1 MSENRK
7 IGFDVLE
14 NSDINTIE
22 QLGTDKMNIDKSA
35 RDRMLKNTMQKYENE
50 KKKLSISQT
59 AADADNESAD
69 SVTGVEMYD
78 RRKAPHIIYIAL
90 CSAAA
95 VALAVGSIAMFSRQ
109 KNITPDIKNPVAE
122 MTSTVSTT
130 TVTGTSAAASTVN
143 SAETSKLTETK
154 TTANTSVQSTTAE
167 KASTTAAVTETT
179 AEQTQSNTAVS
190 APYKNPHTDRT
201 DISQEELEAAA
212 VRAVRG
218 LIRDNTEFQNLNP
231 QMEFTF
237 SYAFYDVNAD
247 SVPELFIT
255 KRYVLQEQ
263 YMYVYDGNEYV
274 IAHFN
279 GHDIDGN
286 EKLHETALFIVD
298 AFTEKNTIGICGHS
312 AGNQS
317 FIIYMDSDNT
327 ITPLHEYTYY
337 RYYENGRL
345 TEENLSDTELLM
357 FKHFCDEYKA
367 YERVELN
374 WTVYN
379 DTNSAE

>member
-1 MSENRK
+1 MSKNKK

-50 KKKLSISQT
+50 KQRLGISQDM
-59 AADADNESAD
+59 AAEYTESAD

-78 RRKAPHIIYIAL
+78 RKKVPHIIYIAL

-95 VALAVGSIAMFSRQ
+95 IALAVGSIAMFSRQ
-109 KNITPDIKNPVAE
+109 KNITPDIKNPIAE
-122 MTSTVSTT
+122 ITSTASTATVTSASATASIANSAITSKVTGAETT
-130 TVTGTSAAASTVN
+130 TA
-143 SAETSKLTETK
+143 
-154 TTANTSVQSTTAE
+154 QSTTADE
-167 KASTTAAVTETT
+167 ASTTADVTETASVT
-179 AEQTQSNTAVS
+179 KQTNTAIS

-255 KRYVLQEQ
+255 KRYILQEQ

-274 IAHFN
+274 LARFN

-286 EKLHETALFIVD
+286 EKLHDVTIDNIDV
-298 AFTEKNTIGICGHS
+298 FTEKNTIAMLGHQ
-312 AGNQS
+312 AGAQS
-317 FIIYMDSDNT
+317 FILYMEADNT

-337 RYYENGRL
+337 RYYENGKL
-345 TEENLSDTELLM
+345 TEENLSDTDLLM
-357 FKHFCDEYKA
+357 FKRFCDVHET
-367 YERVELN
+367 YERVDLN

-379 DTNSAE
+379 DINNE

>member
-1 MSENRK
+1 MSKNKK

-50 KKKLSISQT
+50 KQRLGISQDM
-59 AADADNESAD
+59 AAEYTESAD

-78 RRKAPHIIYIAL
+78 RKKVPHIIYIAL

-95 VALAVGSIAMFSRQ
+95 IALAVGSIAMFSRQ
-109 KNITPDIKNPVAE
+109 KNITPDIKNPIAE
-122 MTSTVSTT
+122 ITSTASTATVTSASATASIANSAITSKVTGAETT
-130 TVTGTSAAASTVN
+130 TA
-143 SAETSKLTETK
+143 
-154 TTANTSVQSTTAE
+154 QSTTADE
-167 KASTTAAVTETT
+167 ASTTADVTETASVT
-179 AEQTQSNTAVS
+179 KQTNTAIS

-201 DISQEELEAAA
+201 DISREELEAAS

-255 KRYVLQEQ
+255 KRYILQEQ

-274 IAHFN
+274 LARFN

-286 EKLHETALFIVD
+286 EKLHDVTIDNIDV
-298 AFTEKNTIGICGHS
+298 FTEKNTIAMLGHQ
-312 AGNQS
+312 AGAQS
-317 FIIYMDSDNT
+317 FILYMEADNT

-337 RYYENGRL
+337 RYYENGKL
-345 TEENLSDTELLM
+345 TEENLSDTDLLM
-357 FKHFCDEYKA
+357 FKRFCDVHET
-367 YERVELN
+367 YERVDLN

-379 DTNSAE
+379 DINNE

>member
-1 MSENRK
+1 MSDNKK
-7 IGFDVLE
+7 IGFDILE

-22 QLGTDKMNIDKSA
+22 QIGTNKMNIDKSA

-50 KKKLSISQT
+50 KKKLGSSQLVT
-59 AADADNESAD
+59 DEETESAD
-69 SVTGVEMYD
+69 SVTGVEMYE
-78 RRKAPHIIYIAL
+78 RKRIPHIIYTAL

-95 VALAVGSIAMFSRQ
+95 IALAVGSIAMFSRQ

-122 MTSTVSTT
+122 ITSTFSTT
-130 TVTGTSAAASTVN
+130 TVTGTSAAA
-143 SAETSKLTETK
+143 
-154 TTANTSVQSTTAE
+154 TTANSAVTSKVTGTETNTTTTAQSTTTAE
-167 KASTTAAVTETT
+167 ASTTADVTVT
-179 AEQTQSNTAVS
+179 ASESKQTNTAVS

-201 DISQEELEAAA
+201 DISREELEAAA
-212 VRAVRG
+212 VRAVKE
-218 LIRDNTEFQNLNP
+218 LIRDNMEFQNLNP
-231 QMEFTF
+231 QMEFTL
-237 SYAFYDVNAD
+237 SYAFYDVNTD

-255 KRYVLQEQ
+255 KRYILQEQ

-274 IAHFN
+274 LARFN

-286 EKLHETALFIVD
+286 EKVHDVTIDNIDV
-298 AFTEKNTIGICGHS
+298 FTEKNTIAMLGHQ
-312 AGNQS
+312 AGAQS

-337 RYYENGRL
+337 RYYENGKL
-345 TEENLSDTELLM
+345 TEENLSDTDLLM
-357 FKHFCDEYKA
+357 FKRFCDVRET

-379 DTNSAE
+379 DINNE